1 MRSNGNNGKSSDRF
15 FTACHCVSVRL
26 RVDEIFEKLY
36 QFSRIKNNDDIR
48 VINLKKKKSISKLY
62 LYIIFSKIYK
72 QSGKLEPNQ
81 KRKKLEKI
89 STIHE
94 FSFIHPRSRFGAG
107 AREELGSHLP
117 GQASSGLQ
125 RACRILLALDTSRL
139 HDTCGVVHTCACT

>member
-1 MRSNGNNGKSSDRF
+1 MFRS
-15 FTACHCVSVRL
+15 ARL

-62 LYIIFSKIYK
+62 LYIIFCKIYK
-72 QSGKLEPNQ
+72 QSEKLEPNQ

-117 GQASSGLQ
+117 LQDKPRAASSE
-125 RACRILLALDTSRL
+125 RAESSSHSTRAGCTIRVAL
-139 HDTCGVVHTCACT
+139 HTCACT

>member
-36 QFSRIKNNDDIR
+36 QFSRIKNDDDIR

-62 LYIIFSKIYK
+62 LYIIFS
-72 QSGKLEPNQ
+72 
-81 KRKKLEKI
+81 KI